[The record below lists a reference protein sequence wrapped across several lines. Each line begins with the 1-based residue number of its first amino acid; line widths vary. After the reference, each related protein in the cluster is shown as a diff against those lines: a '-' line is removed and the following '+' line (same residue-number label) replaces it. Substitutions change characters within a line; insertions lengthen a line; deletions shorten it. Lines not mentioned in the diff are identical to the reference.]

1 MDPIEKAIEDVCR
14 SYGLTKQANMA
25 MLRRFHE
32 FSRLAE
38 HSHPEIQAIGQK
50 LVAQNARQIPKPFT
64 PVIAPA
70 VQKLA
75 VSEDWIRARTQAALN
90 KGVSADRLTQFMNRQ
105 HGAMDHILATARTAG
120 HGTATTN
127 RALTQVNKRMAAT
140 EAGIKFLASPAP
152 FAAPQAPGFRGMLPK
167 TNMGRAALG
176 VGAAGAL
183 AAGYG
188 AYKAWNRP
196 QPQQQPPVQ
205 KLSAALGQVSPGM
218 FSPSVLNKSQNSI
231 AKATGQSKLKPGIK
245 GPLEM
250 GAGGG
255 LGGGLSVGK

>member
-1 MDPIEKAIEDVCR
+1 MDPATKAIEDVCAH
-14 SYGLTKQANMA
+14 YGLTKQANMA

-64 PVIAPA
+64 PVIAPV

-75 VSEDWIRARTQAALN
+75 VSEDWIKARIQAAHN
-90 KGVSADRLTQFMNRQ
+90 KGVSADRLTQFLGRQ
-105 HGAMDHILATARTAG
+105 EDAMDHILDAARTARP
-120 HGTATTN
+120 GTAAYD
-127 RALTQVNKRMAAT
+127 RAVTQIDKRRVAADT
-140 EAGIKFLASPAP
+140 ASKFLVGPAP
-152 FAAPQAPGFRGMLPK
+152 SAAPQAPGFRGMLPK

-188 AYKAWNRP
+188 AYKALNRP

-245 GPLEM
+245 GPLET

-255 LGGGLSVGK
+255 LGGGLGVGK